1 MSDNSLAE
9 AISVY
14 IAKRWEARLEKLEK
28 DFDKTRKTMVEGSVE
43 LAEFN
48 ISCETELQREA
59 QKYGPNAWLT
69 DAAGRAKQISM
80 VTHALK
86 YSHTDAK
93 GSSVLASADEPVE
106 HAGKWLSSA
115 SLSEPA
121 VDVVGNAAALDVA
134 GLLQLQDVHGKTLVS
149 YISENNAASLASFA
163 NSSEQVQTWLE
174 GFRLALVDVGLSS
187 HKLAKQIYFPVDNG
201 QYHLLG
207 PLFSS
212 SVAHAVHQKIID
224 KRFSDEA
231 KAAREARKNQ
241 TYWHRPTEDFFNLA
255 VQKFGG
261 TKPQNVSQLNTQRK
275 GQIFLFPAM
284 PPRWKSQS
292 KPPASTLAFIRSF
305 ERSAAQTLR
314 FLVRYLKNRV
324 NATSTVSI
332 RDMRA
337 QLVDQL
343 IDCFVQQ
350 AALIQMREDW
360 SGWSDSASLTHSEKY
375 WLDPHNP
382 DEQFQQNREL
392 GDWQKD
398 IASLFARWLNRKL
411 RKGGLNVDDGEFSEW
426 HSLMDGKL
434 RELER
439 DIGGWA

>member
-9 AISVY
+9 AISAY

-28 DFDKTRKTMVEGSVE
+28 NFDKTRKTMLEGSVE

-59 QKYGPNAWLT
+59 QKYEPNAWLT
-69 DAAGRAKQISM
+69 DAAGRAKKISR

-86 YSHTDAK
+86 YTHTDAK
-93 GSSVLASADEPVE
+93 GSSILASSHKTAE
-106 HAGKWLSSA
+106 HANTWLSTA
-115 SLSEPA
+115 SLSEP
-121 VDVVGNAAALDVA
+121 VLDMVCNAAELSIA
-134 GLLQLQDVHGKTLVS
+134 GLLLLEDSHGKALITYV
-149 YISENNAASLASFA
+149 SENDAAPLESFA
-163 NSSEQVQTWLE
+163 ESPEQLLTWLE
-174 GFRLALVDVGLSS
+174 GFKLVLVDTELSS
-187 HKLAKQIYFPVDNG
+187 HKLAKQVYFPVSDG
-201 QYHLLG
+201 TYHLLS
-207 PLFSS
+207 PLLSS
-212 SVAHAVHQKIID
+212 SLAHALYQRITES
-224 KRFSDEA
+224 RYSDEA
-231 KAAREARKNQ
+231 RAAREARKSQ
-241 TYWHRPTEDFFNLA
+241 TYWHRPTEDFFNLV

-275 GQIFLFPAM
+275 GQIFLFPAV

-360 SGWSDSASLTHSEKY
+360 SGWSDSASLTNSEKY